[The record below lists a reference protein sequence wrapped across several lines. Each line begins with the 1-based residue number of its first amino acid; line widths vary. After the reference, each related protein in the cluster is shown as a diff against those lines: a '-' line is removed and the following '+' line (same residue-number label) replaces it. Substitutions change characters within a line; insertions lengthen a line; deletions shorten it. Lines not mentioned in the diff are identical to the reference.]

1 MRWRGEID
9 YAFGIIRSHFRIV
22 TMPSRRTKLY
32 PTPEDAETAFYEA
45 FERADLAGMMSVWAE
60 DDDIVC
66 IHPQGPRL
74 VGFEQVR
81 ESWVQIFAGG
91 TSRLRVQTLE
101 ARKFAGQSVAVH
113 SVVEVLSVPGQ
124 QGPTQSVCATNV
136 YELTDNGWRMVAH
149 HASPLSEPAA
159 PSVDDTPPSHTL
171 H

>member
-1 MRWRGEID
+1 MI
-9 YAFGIIRSHFRIV
+9 ASSFRFV
-22 TMPSRRTKLY
+22 TMPSRRSKLY
-32 PTPEDAETAFYEA
+32 PTPEDAESAFYEA
-45 FERADLAGMMSVWAE
+45 FERADLAGMMTVWAE

-74 VGFEQVR
+74 TGFEAVR

-91 TSRLRVQTLE
+91 ASRLRVRTVE
-101 ARKFAGQSVAVH
+101 ARRFAGQSVAVH

-124 QGPTQSVCATNV
+124 QGPSQSVCATNV

-149 HASPLSEPAA
+149 HASPLSESPSAQPEEAPA
-159 PSVDDTPPSHTL
+159 PHTL

>member
-1 MRWRGEID
+1 MPC
-9 YAFGIIRSHFRIV
+9 GIIAAPLRFV

-45 FERADLAGMMSVWAE
+45 FERHDLATMMTVWAE

-74 VGFEQVR
+74 VGFEAVR
-81 ESWVQIFAGG
+81 DSWVQIFAGG
-91 TSRLRVQTLE
+91 TSRLRLRTTE
-101 ARKFAGQSVAVH
+101 ARKYAGQTVAVH

-136 YELTDNGWRMVAH
+136 YELTDAGWRMVSH

-159 PSVDDTPPSHTL
+159 PTVDDASPSHTL

>member
-1 MRWRGEID
+1 MPLVSSARI
-9 YAFGIIRSHFRIV
+9 FRFV
-22 TMPSRRTKLY
+22 TMSSRRTKLY

-60 DDDIVC
+60 DDDVVC

-74 VGFEQVR
+74 TGFEAVR
-81 ESWVQIFAGG
+81 ESWVQIFSGG
-91 TSRLRVQTLE
+91 TSRLKLRTVE
-101 ARKFAGQSVAVH
+101 ERKFAGQSVAVH

-136 YELTDNGWRMVAH
+136 YELTDNGWRMVVH
-149 HASPLSEPAA
+149 HASPLSEPAT
-159 PSVDDTPPSHTL
+159 PTVDDAPPNHTL

>member
-1 MRWRGEID
+1 MPAR
-9 YAFGIIRSHFRIV
+9 RS
-22 TMPSRRTKLY
+22 KLY

-74 VGFEQVR
+74 LGFEAVR
-81 ESWVQIFAGG
+81 ESWVQIFSGG
-91 TSRLRVQTLE
+91 ASRLKMRTVE
-101 ARKFAGQSVAVH
+101 SRKFAGQSVAVH
-113 SVVEVLSVPGQ
+113 AVVEVLSVPGQ

-136 YELTDNGWRMVAH
+136 YELTDHGWRMVVH
-149 HASPLSEPAA
+149 HASPLAEPAVQPADDVPDA
-159 PSVDDTPPSHTL
+159 PRTL